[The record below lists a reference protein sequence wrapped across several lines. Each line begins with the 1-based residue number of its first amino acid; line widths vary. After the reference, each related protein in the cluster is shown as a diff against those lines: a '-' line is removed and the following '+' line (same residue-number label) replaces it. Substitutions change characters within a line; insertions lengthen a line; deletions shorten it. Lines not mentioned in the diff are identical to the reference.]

1 MKTIGIIAAMQEEFE
16 EIKNIMRLV
25 KKTQIKGIN
34 FLEGVIEKKE
44 VILALSGI
52 GKVNAARTT
61 QILVDYFE
69 IDSIINIGSAGA
81 VDSELNVGDIVVADK
96 LIQHDFDI
104 TAFGHNK
111 GYITGIGE
119 YIYSDECMVKDISDT
134 IKNVSKEIYKV
145 KIGTIATGDIF
156 CTDIKIKNKIHEKFN
171 ALCVEME
178 GAAIAQVSYLN
189 KIPFVVIRTISDT
202 PNGNNAIMF
211 DEFIKLASKRCADF
225 LKKYLANE

>member
-1 MKTIGIIAAMQEEFE
+1 MNTIGIIAAMQEEFK
-16 EIKNIMRLV
+16 EIQNIMSLV
-25 KKTQIKGIN
+25 KEKQIKGIK
-34 FLEGVIEKKE
+34 FLEGIIENKK
-44 VILALSGI
+44 VILALCGV

-61 QILVDYFE
+61 QILIDYFD

-111 GYITGIGE
+111 GYITGVGE
-119 YIYSDECMVKDISDT
+119 YLYSDEGLVRDISNA
-134 IKNVSKEIYKV
+134 INNVSKEIYKV
-145 KIGTIATGDIF
+145 KIGTVATGDIF
-156 CTDIKIKNKIHEKFN
+156 CTDIKMKNKIFKKFN
-171 ALCVEME
+171 ALCLEME

-189 KIPFVVIRTISDT
+189 KIPFVVIKSISDT

-211 DEFIKLASKRCADF
+211 DEFIKLASTRCAQF
-225 LKKYLANE
+225 LKKYLENK